1 MSFPRGIGFVAT
13 TSWLCNDVWVIRIMK
28 LRTQYQKVLTVK
40 SSVQYIPFARKYR
53 PSNFFELQGQEVLV
67 KILSHTILSNR
78 LAQGYL
84 LTGIRGVGKTSSAR
98 IIAKTVNC
106 TDLIT
111 EGVNIRT
118 CELCSNCISFNNH
131 NHPDIIEI
139 DAASRTSVEDI
150 RKIIESAEYKP
161 LLSQYKIFIIDEVH
175 MLSKGA
181 FNALLK
187 TLEEPPPH
195 IIFIF
200 ATTEVQKIPSTI
212 ISRCQ
217 RYDLRRL
224 TFEEI
229 FNLLTFIADKEG
241 LKVEPAALKII
252 AAKSDG
258 SARDAVSILDQAAGM
273 SAKSDSLI
281 TCQMINRILGLVDI
295 AVIIEFFNYIIN
307 RDVTSAIT
315 LVDKLY
321 MSSANLEIFIES
333 VADFIA
339 YLNKIKMLPNYS
351 LPIYESFSEIKDI
364 LAKISFSRLSVLWQI
379 YSKAIQEVKIS
390 YNQLTETEMLVIK
403 SIYSQSLPSMEE
415 LASVSTPVNTHQV
428 LQIKEDYK
436 IIDFLKYLHQSNEM
450 EIYYLLLNE
459 VEIKSF
465 ANNKLR
471 IVGPNITS
479 KVKQQISEL
488 LFSWSNEQFEVL
500 VTKQLEIQNLKS
512 QLTNKIEAS
521 KDLELI
527 KKHFPSA
534 IISDI
539 LLKN

>member
-1 MSFPRGIGFVAT
+1 
-13 TSWLCNDVWVIRIMK
+13 MK

-53 PSNFFELQGQEVLV
+53 PSNFFELQGQEILV
-67 KILSHTILSNR
+67 KILSHTILNNR

-106 TDLIT
+106 TALIT
-111 EGVNIRT
+111 EGINIRT

-150 RKIIESAEYKP
+150 RKVIESAEYKP

-200 ATTEVQKIPSTI
+200 ATTEAQKIPSTI

-229 FNLLTFIADKEG
+229 FNLLTFISDKES

-273 SAKSDSLI
+273 SAKSDGLI
-281 TCQMINRILGLVDI
+281 TCQMINQILGLVDI
-295 AVIIEFFNYIIN
+295 AVIIEFFNYVIN
-307 RDVTSAIT
+307 RDVTSAIA

-339 YLNKIKMLPNYS
+339 YLNKVKMLPNYS

-364 LAKISFSRLSVLWQI
+364 LAKISFLRLSVLWQI

-415 LASVSTPVNTHQV
+415 LASVSTPVSTQV
-428 LQIKEDYK
+428 PQVKEDYK

-479 KVKQQISEL
+479 KAKQQISEL
-488 LFSWSNEQFEVL
+488 LFSWSKEKFEVL

-527 KKHFPSA
+527 KKHFPSS